1 MQYIC
6 NTDITLNL
14 QNGEALSEA
23 LKTVPVLFQLLMKLS
38 QLGKSPQPFGLT
50 GHRKENS
57 VARNDSWLLIILS
70 LFLKQSKPS
79 CLFPFNSSFS
89 LCIAHLLKKKN
100 KPTKTHFSSILE
112 FVLISTLKSVLQFNE
127 TLLWLNM

>member
-1 MQYIC
+1 MKYIC

-23 LKTVPVLFQLLMKLS
+23 LKTVRVLFQLLMKLS

-57 VARNDSWLLIILS
+57 VAKNDSWLLVIFIT
-70 LFLKQSKPS
+70 FFK
-79 CLFPFNSSFS
+79 
-89 LCIAHLLKKKN
+89 A
-100 KPTKTHFSSILE
+100 
-112 FVLISTLKSVLQFNE
+112 V
-127 TLLWLNM
+127 